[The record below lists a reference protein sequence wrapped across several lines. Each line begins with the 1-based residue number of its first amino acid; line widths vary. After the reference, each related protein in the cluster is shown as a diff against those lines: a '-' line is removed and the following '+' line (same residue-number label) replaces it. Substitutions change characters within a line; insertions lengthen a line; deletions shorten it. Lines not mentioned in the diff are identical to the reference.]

1 MCHGLGGQG
10 GSRHGCRL
18 GVQMRCVECGGESA
32 GAARVCA
39 RCGAPVA
46 GPGSAAALAA
56 GAVSSGAGQ
65 GASVAAATA
74 TGQTTPEPYVP
85 GGGHEAPPG
94 LRSVL
99 RGYSWMGC
107 GALLCAWVLVMAGA
121 YFSNLDS
128 SPSNS
133 GHLLSA
139 LLEN

>member
-18 GVQMRCVECGGESA
+18 GVQMRCVECGAESA

-99 RGYSWMGC
+99 RGSSWMGC